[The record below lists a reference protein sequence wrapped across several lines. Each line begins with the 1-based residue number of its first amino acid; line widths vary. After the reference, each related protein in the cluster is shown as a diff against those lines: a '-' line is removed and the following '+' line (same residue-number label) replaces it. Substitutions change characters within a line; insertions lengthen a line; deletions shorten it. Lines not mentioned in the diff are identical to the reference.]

1 MSPRAAVRWGLQHGL
16 ARAVLR
22 RAARAGD
29 PQAMLIMDRAT
40 RGNPYPLQDTLRG
53 AGPVVRGRL
62 TYLSASHS
70 ACHDIL
76 RSADFRTGARATRM
90 PRRLRP
96 IIGWAQG
103 PRVLHPV
110 EPPSLLA
117 VEAPEHTRYR
127 RLVSKVFTPRAVQ
140 SLRLRVQDTADTL
153 LDDLQRAGGG
163 RPVDLVGAYCTQLPL
178 IVIADILGVEAGDRA
193 QVLAFGAGAAPS
205 LDLGLTWREF
215 RHVETTLW
223 SFDTWL
229 GRHLQQLRRHPG
241 TDLLSQLVAV
251 EEDGERLTEAELRAI
266 AGLLLVAG
274 FETTANL
281 LSSGIDLLL
290 RHPAQ
295 LAQLRSEPAR
305 WPNTVEEV
313 LRVESPVQIT
323 ARVAARDT
331 EVHGVAVESGQVVAV
346 MLAAANRDPAVFA
359 DPHRFD
365 VGRVNAREHLAFSAG
380 RHFCLGA
387 ALARIEGEVGLRSL
401 AERFPDLALAPGAR
415 RQPTRVLRG
424 WQQLPVTLGAPDEAA
439 RNYARRDV
447 AAHRR
452 GGRWPRRG
460 GGEVPADPGCGGH
473 PSR

>member
-1 MSPRAAVRWGLQHGL
+1 
-16 ARAVLR
+16 
-22 RAARAGD
+22 
-29 PQAMLIMDRAT
+29 MDRAT

-117 VEAPEHTRYR
+117 VEDPEHARYR

-140 SLRLRVQDTADTL
+140 SLRQRVQDTADAL

-178 IVIADILGVEAGDRA
+178 IVIADILGVTPENRA

-229 GRHLQQLRRHPG
+229 GRHLEQLRHRPG
-241 TDLLSQLVAV
+241 ADLLSQLVAV

-305 WPNTVEEV
+305 WPNAVEEV

-401 AERFPDLALAPGAR
+401 AERFPDLALAPGASPPGCSAAGSSYR
-415 RQPTRVLRG
+415 SRSG
-424 WQQLPVTLGAPDEAA
+424 HPDEAA

-460 GGEVPADPGCGGH
+460 DGEFPADPGCGGH

>member
-1 MSPRAAVRWGLQHGL
+1 VSPRAAVRWGLQHGL

-40 RGNPYPLQDTLRG
+40 RSDPYPLQDTIRA

-76 RSADFRTGARATRM
+76 RSADFRTGARATRL
-90 PRRLRP
+90 PPRLRP

-117 VEAPEHTRYR
+117 VEDPEHARYR

-178 IVIADILGVEAGDRA
+178 IVIADILGVETGDRA

-215 RHVETTLW
+215 QHVETTLC

-229 GRHLQQLRRHPG
+229 GRHLQRLRRHPG

-281 LSSGIDLLL
+281 LSSGIELLL

-295 LAQLRSEPAR
+295 LEQLRSEPAR

-331 EVHGVAVESGQVVAV
+331 EVHGVEIESGQVVAV
-346 MLAAANRDPAVFA
+346 LLSAANRDPAVFA

-401 AERFPDLALAPGAR
+401 VERFPDLALAQGAR

-424 WQQLPVTLGAPDEAA
+424 WQQLPVTLGT
-439 RNYARRDV
+439 
-447 AAHRR
+447 
-452 GGRWPRRG
+452 PR
-460 GGEVPADPGCGGH
+460 
-473 PSR
+473 